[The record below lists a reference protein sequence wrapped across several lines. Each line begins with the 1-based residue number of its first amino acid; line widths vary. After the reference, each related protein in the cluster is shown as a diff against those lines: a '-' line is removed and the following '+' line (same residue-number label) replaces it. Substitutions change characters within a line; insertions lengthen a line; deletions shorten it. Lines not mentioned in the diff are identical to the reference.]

1 VNDATPVS
9 REEFNMLRDQVAANL
24 TRLDGIDTSGTRG
37 VGVVQQQLMDLK
49 GDVTELRVR
58 LEKHEGEHQ
67 QVARDQR
74 TARRW
79 LVTAGIAL
87 LVALEGPMGYIIVH
101 VR

>member
-1 VNDATPVS
+1 MNDAGPVS
-9 REEFNMLRDQVAANL
+9 REEFNMLREQVAANAV
-24 TRLDGIDTSGTRG
+24 RLDHIDELGTRG
-37 VGVVQQQLMDLK
+37 VGIVQSQLMDLK
-49 GDVTELRVR
+49 GDVTGLAVR
-58 LEKHEGEHQ
+58 LEKHEAEHTQ
-67 QVARDQR
+67 QARDQR